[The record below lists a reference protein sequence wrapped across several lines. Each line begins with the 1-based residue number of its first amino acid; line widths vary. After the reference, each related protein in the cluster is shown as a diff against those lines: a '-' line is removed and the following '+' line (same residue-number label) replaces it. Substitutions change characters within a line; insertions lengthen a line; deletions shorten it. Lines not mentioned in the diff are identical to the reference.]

1 MNNEIGRKLT
11 SLTLMTIMLAG
22 GMVIAAP
29 SMVPEA
35 AAAGQLYVSA
45 ENAQFGNLFGGAQI
59 IEVIVR
65 DPNRADTEVAEAEP
79 TVRVDNNL
87 LRMAQGSDGFWYAYF
102 GSDTEVSA
110 ADAATNNLDFGLD
123 TGIAGGAVTANTI
136 GQDHIGADQTGND
149 GLTNEAQSILLSVPA
164 SLGVISNP
172 PTLSDY
178 NGTDNLGANA
188 ADRQINH
195 DQSSTVGQI
204 GLNATE
210 WPFIQTFDFTIGV
223 FDIVLEQP
231 GADEIVTLDYSSDD
245 LDDYASIELDRNQA
259 TQGADVYL
267 TITDNQLNIDP
278 TNEDVVVFYVP
289 AAGTTGTVSFTNG
302 TVPLS
307 ENGAGAE
314 YVAYDNYFSDN
325 GNLMI
330 NYDTA
335 DAGENVFSN
344 IATLDDTVADQYLV
358 FFEGADNTGVF
369 SNVDDNDQANLEVSA
384 TALRGTSAT
393 IDYNDSAQS
402 LVVANDFGVHLI
414 WKKPLVG
421 DEWNSGEALDSY
433 T

>member
-1 MNNEIGRKLT
+1 MH
-11 SLTLMTIMLAG
+11 TLV
-22 GMVIAAP
+22 VILKYP
-29 SMVPEA
+29 
-35 AAAGQLYVSA
+35 
-45 ENAQFGNLFGGAQI
+45 
-59 IEVIVR
+59 
-65 DPNRADTEVAEAEP
+65 
-79 TVRVDNNL
+79 
-87 LRMAQGSDGFWYAYF
+87 
-102 GSDTEVSA
+102 A
-110 ADAATNNLDFGLD
+110 ADAASNNLDFGLD

-149 GLTNEAQSILLSVPA
+149 GLTNEAESILLSVPA

-278 TNEDVVVFYVP
+278 TNEDVVIFYVP
-289 AAGTTGTVSFTNG
+289 NDGSTGTVSFTNG
-302 TVPLS
+302 TAPTSTLAMNV
-307 ENGAGAE
+307 E
-314 YVAYDNYFSDN
+314 YLAYDNYFSDN

-330 NYDTA
+330 DYDTA
-335 DAGENVFSN
+335 TAGENVFSN

-402 LVVANDFGVHLI
+402 FVVANDFGTLDMDESSI
-414 WKKPLVG
+414 G
-421 DEWNSGEALDSY
+421 DEWNSGEVLTVTVIDQDLNKNTGSDEDLTISASPLIPSLQIGSPLMVNADTTVEAAATTVTSFSNMGNVTATTSAAATTGYLEINTGSY
-433 T
+433 SGNSKNSRSSRRLPVLEL